1 MSASFF
7 APQTEEERARIRA
20 CKIPGHVR
28 RMTTPAEGDRCAEC
42 FEEQAVCLA
51 YARAHPKVVDAN
63 LAVGRAW
70 DAYQFGRCLPMEE
83 WYALEKVW
91 RAAVDAATAAFVA
104 ACNEHKQLTKE
115 TSAP

>member
-20 CKIPGHVR
+20 CPKPGHVC

-42 FEEQAVCLA
+42 FEEQSVCLA
-51 YARAHPKVVDAN
+51 YARAHPKVIDAN
-63 LAVGRAW
+63 RATDRAW
-70 DAYQFGRCLPMEE
+70 DAYQAGRDLPMEK

-91 RAAVDAATAAFVA
+91 RDAVDAATAAFVS
-104 ACNEHKQLTKE
+104 ACDEYKQRTKE
-115 TSAP
+115 NATP

>member
-1 MSASFF
+1 MSASLF

-20 CKIPGHVR
+20 CSKPGHVR

-51 YARAHPKVVDAN
+51 YARAHPKVIDAN

-70 DAYQFGRCLPMEE
+70 DAYQAGRNLSMEE
-83 WYALEKVW
+83 WDKLCQVW
-91 RAAVDAATAAFVA
+91 RDAVDAATAAFVA

-115 TSAP
+115 NVTP